1 MKCFIFLVLAVLL
14 CSCQEQFLDK
24 KPQQSLLVPRTVS
37 DYQALLDNAN
47 SLMNVAPFLPLAADG
62 DFRVSE
68 TGWNNLAQPV
78 RSTYLWSDEIAGQL
92 SDWDIPYKQ
101 IFTCNVVLEGLESLS
116 EENQSPAYRNLKG
129 SALFFRAL
137 AFYNLA
143 QQFAAP
149 YDQARATA
157 LAGIPLPLSSDI
169 NLLMPRA
176 SLETTYAQIL
186 ADLAA
191 ARPLLDQ
198 TPQLLTR
205 PSQVAVCALLAR
217 IYLSMQDYS
226 NASGQASLALAEKK
240 TLLDYNTLQTG
251 SSLPFPV
258 TLNVPNPEVI
268 FYLRANNTF
277 LANQAVFADSALVA
291 RYDDQDL
298 RKQLFFTGQLQ
309 FKGSYTGTIYPFQGL
324 STDELYLIR
333 VECLARSGQ
342 LAAAVQLLDELLQT
356 RWVKGAFLPH
366 SAGSQEQVLSL
377 ILSERRKQLVG
388 RGLRWS
394 DLRRLNQDPQFAQTL
409 KRTFSSQ
416 VYTLKPGDK
425 RYLFRIPLD
434 EIATH
439 DMAQN
444 P

>member
-24 KPQQSLLVPRTVS
+24 KPQQSLLVPRTVR

-101 IFTCNVVLEGLESLS
+101 VFTCNVVLEGLEGLS
-116 EENQSPAYRNLKG
+116 EENQSRAYRNLKG

-137 AFYNLA
+137 AFYNLS

-157 LAGIPLPLSSDI
+157 LAGIPLSLSSDI

-186 ADLAA
+186 ADLEA

-226 NASGQASLALAEKK
+226 SALGQASLALAEKK
-240 TLLDYNTLQTG
+240 TLLDYNTLKTG

-277 LANQAVFADSALVA
+277 LANQAVFADSALIGG
-291 RYDDQDL
+291 YDDLDL

-333 VECLARSGQ
+333 AECLARSGE

-356 RWVKGAFLPH
+356 RWVKGAFVPH
-366 SAGSQEQVLSL
+366 AAGSQQQVLNL

-416 VYTLKPGDK
+416 VYMLKPGDK

-439 DMAQN
+439 DIAQN